1 MAVSA
6 RRRLLALSIKMT
18 AGLRGRKWKRKPFE
32 YAAGRSENGC
42 RSGDPKRSLDK
53 NSDIAM
59 S

>member
-18 AGLRGRKWKRKPFE
+18 AGLRGRKWKRKPLD
-32 YAAGRSENGC
+32 YAAGISENGC
-42 RSGDPKRSLDK
+42 RSSDPKGSLDE

>member
-18 AGLRGRKWKRKPFE
+18 AGLRGRKRKRKTLE
-32 YAAGRSENGC
+32 YAAGMSEN
-42 RSGDPKRSLDK
+42 RWKSGDPSGSLDE
-53 NSDIAM
+53 NRDISM